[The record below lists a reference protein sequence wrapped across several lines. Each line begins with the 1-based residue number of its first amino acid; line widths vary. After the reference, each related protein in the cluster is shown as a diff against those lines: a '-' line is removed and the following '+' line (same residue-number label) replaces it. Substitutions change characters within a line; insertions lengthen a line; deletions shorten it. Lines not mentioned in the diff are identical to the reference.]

1 MEPRNYTVNEMFGG
15 PQVYFVPLYQRQY
28 VWNEENQ
35 WAPLWEDV
43 VQIAQDLLDTA
54 QKLGV
59 VQANP
64 GSVESHFFGTLV
76 LKQSGYAPDA
86 ATRWRVIDGQQRLT
100 TMQLMLSA
108 VADTFKELGI
118 QDQPIRDLIVKR
130 SSTGNWK
137 PSDVKIEH
145 SSERYGGFKEA
156 MSPQYDKSTI
166 KGPMGDC
173 YRFFSKTA
181 HGWFG
186 DDVGSRDLRAS
197 ALRNAILVNLRF
209 VAIYLADH
217 EEEHKIFETLNA
229 RGEALTEWDK
239 IKNLLLQKADR
250 TPDVELDD
258 FFKRYLDRFE
268 SRWWRGGIGRGAQFR
283 PRSDVFADYWI
294 ESKTSKEVGV
304 RRVYREF
311 ANLSKNV
318 DSDVESFAT
327 ELSEDADYYEKYD
340 RHGSVAEGTERIF
353 HNRRLSMGAGAF
365 WPALLVLNKKLI
377 KLDGDIRNRN
387 FCFSMLDSFLIRR
400 KILNYQARSY
410 PQLVLELM
418 KAINRADDSADLSKT
433 VQKSL
438 SDGYDWPSDSQIR
451 DAVLNKQMPR
461 YFCSL
466 VLRAI
471 ETALISPQA
480 GYKDPPRDL
489 EVEHLMPRAWRT
501 ENWPIQATNDDVDEG
516 ARRDYSLNLLGNLTL
531 VNGGLNKKL
540 RNKSWD
546 YKRRFIQKSDNL
558 FINKALLDDAPGRW
572 DEDQIELRG
581 EWIAKKVCEIWPRP
595 DDVANN

>member
-43 VQIAQDLLDTA
+43 VQIAQDLLDNA

-64 GSVESHFFGTLV
+64 GSAESHFFGTLV
-76 LKQSGYAPDA
+76 LKQSGYAPDS

-108 VADTFKELGI
+108 VADTFKQLGI

-130 SSTGNWK
+130 SSTGTWK

-173 YRFFSKTA
+173 YRFFSNA
-181 HGWFG
+181 ARVWFG

-268 SRWWRGGIGRGAQFR
+268 SRWWREGIGRGAQFR

-318 DSDVESFAT
+318 GSDVEKFAT
-327 ELSEDADYYEKYD
+327 ELSEDADYYERYD
-340 RHGSVAEGTERIF
+340 RHGSVEEGTERVF
-353 HNRRLSMGAGAF
+353 HNRRLSLGAGAF
-365 WPALLVLNKKLI
+365 WPAILVLNKRLI
-377 KLDGDIRNRN
+377 ELGCDIRNRE
-387 FCFSMLDSFLIRR
+387 FCFSMLDSFIIRR

-410 PQLVLELM
+410 PQLALELM
-418 KAINRADDSADLSKT
+418 KTIKGSNDAADLSMAVHKT
-433 VQKSL
+433 L
-438 SDGYDWPSDSQIR
+438 SNGYDWPTDAKIR
-451 DAVLNKQMPR
+451 DAVLNRQIPR

-471 ETALISPQA
+471 ETVLISPRA

-489 EVEHLMPRAWRT
+489 EVEHLMPQSWH
-501 ENWPIQATNDDVDEG
+501 ENDWPIRSDDGNPDPE
-516 ARRDYSLNLLGNLTL
+516 AFRNELIQTLGNLTL
-531 VNGGLNKKL
+531 VNSGLNKRL
-540 RNKSWD
+540 SNGSWQH
-546 YKRRFIQKSDNL
+546 KQALIKKSDNL
-558 FINKALLDDAPGRW
+558 FMNKRLLDDPSDVW
-572 DEDQIELRG
+572 DEREIVSRG
-581 EWIAKKVCEIWPRP
+581 TWLAEVVCEIWPRP
-595 DDVANN
+595 DNVATN